1 MSDIWQLQEAKNR
14 FSEVVDEALRHG
26 PQVITRHGEQ
36 TAVIISHEHYRKL
49 MLQQQKL
56 SAFFRESPLADVE
69 LDLSRDRTLAR
80 DDVRL

>member
-36 TAVIISHEHYRKL
+36 TAVIISYEDYRKL

-56 SAFFRESPLADVE
+56 SAFFRESPLANVE

>member
-36 TAVIISHEHYRKL
+36 TAVIISYEDYRKL
-49 MLQQQKL
+49 MLRQQKL

-69 LDLSRDRTLAR
+69 LDLSRDRTPAR